1 MNETDVDTL
10 DITDLILEQETE
22 CEIPEH
28 LLGNKYHLGPGETYV
43 TLHCPTCHTT
53 DRVICC
59 SLWVKSVI
67 RTGGIN
73 HLGHY
78 VSAANVKFVNI

>member
-1 MNETDVDTL
+1 MNETGVDTL

-28 LLGNKYHLGPGETYV
+28 TLDTENHSGPGETYV
-43 TLHCPTCHTT
+43 TLYCPTCHTT

-67 RTGGIN
+67 WMGGIN